1 MSKILATVVV
11 ILSSGMLSLFA
22 ETAATPPNVI
32 LVMCDDLGW
41 GDVGFNGGKI
51 IKTPHLDEMARASL
65 KLNRFYAAAPVCSP
79 TRGSVVTGR
88 HPFRYGIY
96 FANTGH
102 MKKEEFTLYEALKT
116 KGYSTGHFGKWHLGT
131 LTTKI
136 KDANRGKPG
145 STKDYS
151 APWHHGVDTTFV
163 TESKT
168 PTFDPMIKPA
178 GKKKSSWWP
187 AIKPGEA
194 LQPYETWYWTGEDQQ
209 VDPATLKGDDSKLI
223 MDHTIPFIEKATA
236 DKKPFFA
243 VVWFHTPHLPVVAD
257 EAHRNLY
264 PDASGYEANYY
275 GCVTAMDEQ
284 IGRLRKKLR
293 TLGVADNTLLT
304 FCSDNGPEGKEG
316 SAPGSAAH
324 FRGRKRSL
332 YEGGIRVPGLLE
344 WPAKIK
350 QARTSDMPTGTVD
363 YFPTIMAAVGFDLI
377 DPDRPMDGVNLLPLI
392 EGNMSERPHP
402 LGFQS
407 RNQVALSDNRY
418 KIYSDNK
425 GKTYQ
430 LYDLI
435 EDPSETRNLAEEKP
449 EILKKMIKIVEAWR
463 ISCKASDEGRDY

>member
-1 MSKILATVVV
+1 MTKLFKIIIAFLWCGASPT
-11 ILSSGMLSLFA
+11 FA
-22 ETAATPPNVI
+22 DEPPNII

-51 IKTPHLDEMARASL
+51 IKTPHLDEMAGNSL
-65 KLNRFYAAAPVCSP
+65 KFNRFYAAAPVCSP

-102 MKKEEFTLYEALKT
+102 LKKQEFTLYEALKT
-116 KGYSTGHFGKWHLGT
+116 KGYRTGHFGKWHMGT
-131 LTTKI
+131 LTTKV

-145 STKDYS
+145 NTKNYS

-168 PTFDPMIKPA
+168 PTYDPMIKPKTKRK
-178 GKKKSSWWP
+178 GSWWP
-187 AIKPGEA
+187 ALTEGEA
-194 LQPYETWYWTGEDQQ
+194 SQEYGTWYWTGEDQK
-209 VDPATLKGDDSKLI
+209 VDPTTLKGDDSKLI
-223 MDHTIPFIEKATA
+223 MDSTLPFIEKAAA

-257 EAHRNLY
+257 AAHRNLY
-264 PDASGYEANYY
+264 PGTSGYEANYY

-284 IGRLRKKLR
+284 MGRLRKKLR
-293 TLGVADNTLLT
+293 ELGVAENTLLA

-316 SAPGSAAH
+316 AAPGSAAH
-324 FRGRKRSL
+324 FKGRKRSL

-350 QARTSDMPTGTVD
+350 QARTTDIAAGTVD
-363 YFPTIMAAVGFDLI
+363 YFPTIMESVGFEL
-377 DPDRPMDGVNLLPLI
+377 PHPVRPMDGISLLPLI
-392 EGNMSERPHP
+392 EGTMKERPSP

-407 RNQVALSDNRY
+407 SKQIALSDNRY
-418 KIYSDNK
+418 KLYSSDK
-425 GKTYQ
+425 GKTYE

-435 EDPSETRNLAEEKP
+435 EDPSETKNLAKEKP
-449 EILKKMIKIVEAWR
+449 EVLKKMIKTVEIWIA
-463 ISCKASDEGRDY
+463 SCKASDEGKDY